1 MAISVLSMMRVSI
14 LIAEDDA
21 LLHSL
26 LAEILDREED
36 LEVVGVA
43 EDGSTCLEMIE
54 RLQPMVLLLDL
65 RLHGLS
71 GQRVLAQLLEQPEP
85 PAVLVLSGEDDE
97 NTQVEIARSGARGFL
112 PKREAVAV
120 LARAIRAVSKGELWY
135 KPQIAHRIV
144 QEHQEMMRK
153 VREDQRPLNLL
164 TRREREV
171 LTGVARGLTN
181 RQIAEEL
188 FMSVH
193 TVKLHIA
200 NILRK
205 FGLPNRTEAAVFAV
219 REGLIE
225 GGATPSAA

>member
-1 MAISVLSMMRVSI
+1 MMRVSI

-26 LAEILDREED
+26 LADILDREGD

-43 EDGSTCLEMIE
+43 EDGNTCLEVIE
-54 RLQPMVLLLDL
+54 RLHPMVVLLDL
-65 RLHGLS
+65 RLRGLS
-71 GQRVLAQLLEQPEP
+71 GQKVLSHLLEQPEP

-97 NTQVEIARSGARGFL
+97 NTQVEVARSGARGFL

-120 LARAIRAVSKGELWY
+120 LARAIRAVSKGESWFT
-135 KPQIAHRIV
+135 PEVTARILR
-144 QEHQEMMRK
+144 EHQDLVRK
-153 VREDQRPLNLL
+153 VRDEQRPLNHL
-164 TRREREV
+164 TVREREV
-171 LTGVARGLTN
+171 LARVARGLTN
-181 RQIAEEL
+181 RQIAAEL

-205 FGLPNRTEAAVFAV
+205 LGLPNRTEAAVFAV

-225 GGATPSAA
+225 DGAAPSAA